1 MRAVVVAHLEI
12 LVLREQEEQVEAEVV
27 RHHWLLE
34 LLTLVA
40 EVEVEMGQ
48 AEQAQQVAPVSS
60 YFAGN

>member
-1 MRAVVVAHLEI
+1 MLAVVVARLEI
-12 LVLREQEEQVEAEVV
+12 LVQREQEEQVEAEVV

-48 AEQAQQVAPVSS
+48 AE
-60 YFAGN
+60 